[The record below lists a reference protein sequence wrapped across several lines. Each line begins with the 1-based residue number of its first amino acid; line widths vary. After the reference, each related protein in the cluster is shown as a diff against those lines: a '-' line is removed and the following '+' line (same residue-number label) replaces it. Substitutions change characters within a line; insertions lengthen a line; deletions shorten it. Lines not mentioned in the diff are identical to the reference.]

1 MPAHPLSA
9 GDIDRL
15 TLPLLGL
22 RVAEAWRGHGAALC
36 LELGRLARRG
46 QEPHARGAGSLLM
59 EWSWQV
65 VGTRGVLAG
74 SWAPDGRV
82 TAALRSVVG
91 RRVTGLTVSGPEA
104 ALTVTVDGNREVHAA
119 GPAGM
124 APQWTLFLPD
134 GTWLAVEDGRVVH
147 DGERAA
153 RRTSGPVAVS
163 R

>member
-1 MPAHPLSA
+1 
-9 GDIDRL
+9 
-15 TLPLLGL
+15 
-22 RVAEAWRGHGAALC
+22 
-36 LELGRLARRG
+36 
-46 QEPHARGAGSLLM
+46 M
-59 EWSWQV
+59 EWCWQV
-65 VGTRGVLAG
+65 VGTRGVGAG

-82 TAALRSVVG
+82 TAALRSGLG

-147 DGERAA
+147 DGERAS
-153 RRTSGPVAVS
+153 RRSSGPVAIS